1 MLHLTLL
8 IFPVV
13 SSIFGCVHVFKQERE
28 TDTEQVEEVEEEEA
42 SVSHLQRLGITVT
55 KLFQLN
61 QAIRQLH
68 SSLSTALR
76 GETSV
81 TTYPLYLT
89 LYSTEMYLLFQSSRR
104 NSMSRA
110 NAVRS
115 CFLPFTFSFYKD
127 VLNVHSIIQLRSN
140 FRKKQIR
147 RSSLLH
153 DCRKMFCILIS
164 ITHNE
169 RIKNVALASEYVV
182 LHEPSMY
189 NELLC
194 CDS

>member
-76 GETSV
+76 GETPV

-89 LYSTEMYLLFQSSRR
+89 LYSTEMYLLSQ
-104 NSMSRA
+104 
-110 NAVRS
+110 AVEETV
-115 CFLPFTFSFYKD
+115 CQEPMLFVFAFCP
-127 VLNVHSIIQLRSN
+127 
-140 FRKKQIR
+140 
-147 RSSLLH
+147 SLFH
-153 DCRKMFCILIS
+153 FIKMF
-164 ITHNE
+164 
-169 RIKNVALASEYVV
+169 
-182 LHEPSMY
+182 
-189 NELLC
+189 
-194 CDS
+194 